1 MAKETKKKKNRF
13 LIKVYLFILF
23 ILGIILGF
31 SYLAANKANLTAIDI
46 PLDNSLVTA
55 LTSNGIGQENVVS
68 QFVKEVK
75 ISGALCN
82 EYHKTI
88 KLPDN
93 KKPENFEPIFKTIAR
108 NFKIDLSRT
117 KYKDGSYEYSF
128 YDKKRTYSIV
138 TLTNK

>member
-1 MAKETKKKKNRF
+1 MAKETKKKKSSF

-23 ILGIILGF
+23 VAGIILGF
-31 SYLAANKANLTAIDI
+31 SYLSANKTNLTAIDVD
-46 PLDNSLVTA
+46 LDNNLVTD
-55 LTSNGIGQENVVS
+55 LTSNGIEQINVTS

-93 KKPENFEPIFKTIAR
+93 KKHENLMFPLF
-108 NFKIDLSRT
+108 
-117 KYKDGSYEYSF
+117 
-128 YDKKRTYSIV
+128 
-138 TLTNK
+138 